1 MSITIIGM
9 TASGKTTLGRKV
21 AERIGADF
29 FDLDAEVEK
38 QLEMEISDMYKH
50 FSVEEITEFF
60 NIKYKELSK
69 LEDTVISTGGFFG
82 FSHDFKNETQIIF
95 LDITLDLFKE
105 RIEEAKLH
113 PELPENKNRR
123 IISQP
128 ESEVEKH
135 YNERHPKYVANSTDR
150 YLIESNKDILEVEHM
165 IVAGYAPSLPSKLFI
180 LKRFK

>member
-9 TASGKTTLGRKV
+9 TASGKTTLGKKV
-21 AERIGADF
+21 AKEIGFDF
-29 FDLDAEVEK
+29 FDLDEEVEK

-50 FSVEEITEFF
+50 FSVEEITDFF
-60 NIKYKELSK
+60 NIKYKELEK

-82 FSHDFKNETQIIF
+82 FDHDFKNGSQIIF
-95 LDITLDLFKE
+95 LDISLDLFKE
-105 RIEEAKLH
+105 RIAEAKLH

-135 YNERHPKYVANSTDR
+135 YNKRHPKYVTNSTDR
-150 YLIESNKDILEVEHM
+150 YCAESNKDLLEIENM
-165 IVAGYAPSLPSKLFI
+165 IISGYSPKLLSKLFI
-180 LKRFK
+180 LRK